1 MGADLE
7 ASLAV
12 DCLECLV
19 HSSDCPACDSGSS
32 QGTAILPW
40 QTMGAPFSLAEATA
54 VTCAESGLRGG
65 G

>member
-40 QTMGAPFSLAEATA
+40 QTVGALFSLAEATA
-54 VTCAESGLRGG
+54 VT
-65 G
+65 